1 MTAHRE
7 ARTAALLTA
16 LLFLLPAAA
25 PAVVTVYFDPSQ
37 VATLLEEGVTSDT
50 IACQGYLF
58 TYTRDK
64 LFTGGTG
71 QVIGRGVRIPWPD
84 GLEAQYVT
92 EGPNPTKASI
102 KVRRQDGGVF
112 DLTSFTAHLL
122 ANAGAGRAIEI
133 VPLLGGQELLPD
145 PLSFDVSGNY
155 GMEFSYDTSPNP
167 WGSTAALVGYDE
179 YRINLTLDYA
189 LTALTL
195 TDASQASAVGDDLLV
210 SSGGGLVL
218 APNPASGRV
227 RISPVGRPALAPAQ
241 VMVYSLRGERVRT
254 LECDA
259 AGRTSWD
266 LRDQAGAPVAAGV
279 YFVGTGTAGLQGPR
293 QRLVVVR

>member
-1 MTAHRE
+1 MTGTRATK
-7 ARTAALLTA
+7 TAALLAA

-37 VATLLEEGVTSDT
+37 VATLIQAGDTFDT

-71 QVIGRGVRIPWPD
+71 QVIGRQVRIPWPD

-92 EGPNPTKASI
+92 EGPSPTKASI
-102 KVRRQDGGVF
+102 TVKRQDGGVF

-133 VPLLGGQELLPD
+133 VPLLGGQEPLPD
-145 PLSFDVSGNY
+145 PLYFDVSGNY
-155 GMEFSYDTSPNP
+155 GMEFAYDTSPNP

-189 LTALTL
+189 LVALTL
-195 TDASQASAVGDDLLV
+195 TDPSQPSAVGDDLLAGD
-210 SSGGGLVL
+210 GGGLVL
-218 APNPASGRV
+218 APNPTSGRV
-227 RISPVGRPALAPAQ
+227 RISPVGGARLVPGQ
-241 VMVYSLRGERVRT
+241 VTVYSLRGERVRT
-254 LECDA
+254 IDCDA

-266 LRDQAGAPVAAGV
+266 LRDESGLPVAAGV
-279 YFVGTGTAGLQGPR
+279 YFVAPSDVGAAGRR